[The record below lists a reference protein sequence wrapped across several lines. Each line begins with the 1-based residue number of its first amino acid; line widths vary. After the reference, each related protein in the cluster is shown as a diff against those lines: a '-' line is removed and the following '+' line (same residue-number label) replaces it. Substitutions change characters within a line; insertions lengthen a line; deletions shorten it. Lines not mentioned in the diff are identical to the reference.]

1 VLSLLIARLI
11 LGRWENSCFPPEQFL
26 QSKRQGTPS
35 TKPMVALPKP
45 IKEISYG
52 IPDFSWGRSND
63 GALRANHSGLSET
76 ARMVT
81 ANRNGEVIN
90 MHTLSTPLSKEEKHA
105 HNEIAALL
113 SIVPGLGHIY
123 KGHYEM
129 GLIWMF
135 LGMPVA
141 VFIGIIS
148 ILGTAGV
155 SLLFPILCWVGLAWD
170 AYNEKDRRHRH
181 HHHLTWADDDE
192 SPD

>member
-1 VLSLLIARLI
+1 
-11 LGRWENSCFPPEQFL
+11 
-26 QSKRQGTPS
+26 
-35 TKPMVALPKP
+35 
-45 IKEISYG
+45 
-52 IPDFSWGRSND
+52 
-63 GALRANHSGLSET
+63 
-76 ARMVT
+76 
-81 ANRNGEVIN
+81 

-170 AYNEKDRRHRH
+170 AYNEKDRRHH
-181 HHHLTWADDDE
+181 HHHHRLTWADDDE